1 MPSPAGPAELLADLA
16 VALDALGARWY
27 VFGAQAALVWGRPRL
42 TTDVD
47 VTVKCSVST
56 EQLVRALDTH
66 GFSLRIDGTE
76 TFIRTTRVVP
86 LEHRA
91 SGLALDVV
99 LAGPGL
105 EDLFLDRAVPIDV
118 GGTVVPF
125 ISPED
130 LIVTKLLAGRE
141 KDLEDVRS
149 AGPLLMSPRS
159 GRRSGYSKT
168 PWARAISCRCSTT
181 SSVAGSASVS
191 SLDANVLASVTHRLG
206 DCAISGK

>member
-1 MPSPAGPAELLADLA
+1 MPSPAGPAELLSDLA
-16 VALDALGARWY
+16 AALHALDAQWY

-47 VTVKCSVST
+47 VTIKSDAST
-56 EQLVRALDTH
+56 EHLVHTLDTH
-66 GFSLRIDGTE
+66 GFSLRIDATE

-86 LEHRA
+86 LEHRP

-105 EDLFLDRAVPIDV
+105 EDLFIERAVPIDV
-118 GGTVVPF
+118 AGTVVPF

-141 KDLEDVRS
+141 KDLEDVRGVLSERGLALDVDQIRTTLGLLEAALGQSDLLS
-149 AGPLLMSPRS
+149 ALDDELARWQRP
-159 GRRSGYSKT
+159 GR
-168 PWARAISCRCSTT
+168 
-181 SSVAGSASVS
+181 
-191 SLDANVLASVTHRLG
+191 
-206 DCAISGK
+206 

>member
-1 MPSPAGPAELLADLA
+1 VPSSAGPAELLSDLA
-16 VALDALGARWY
+16 AALAAIGARWY

-47 VTVKCSVST
+47 VTIKCPAST
-56 EQLVRALDTH
+56 DHLVRTLDAS
-66 GFSLRIDGTE
+66 GFSLRIDATE

-105 EDLFLDRAVPIDV
+105 EDLFLERAVPVDV
-118 GGTVVPF
+118 AGTVVPF

-141 KDLEDVRS
+141 KDIEDLRGVLSERGSGLDVDQIRTTLQLLEDALGQS
-149 AGPLLMSPRS
+149 DLMPVFDAEL
-159 GRRSGYSKT
+159 
-168 PWARAISCRCSTT
+168 ARWQRSCRP
-181 SSVAGSASVS
+181 
-191 SLDANVLASVTHRLG
+191 RR
-206 DCAISGK
+206 

>member
-1 MPSPAGPAELLADLA
+1 VPSPVGPAELLADLA

-56 EQLVRALDTH
+56 DQLVRALDTR
-66 GFSLRIDGTE
+66 GFSLRIDATE
-76 TFIRTTRVVP
+76 TFVRTTRVVP
-86 LEHRA
+86 CEHRA

-105 EDLFLDRAVPIDV
+105 EDLFLERAVPIDV
-118 GGTVVPF
+118 AGTVVPF

-130 LIVTKLLAGRE
+130 LIVTKLLAGRA
-141 KDLEDVRS
+141 KDIEDVRGVLS
-149 AGPLLMSPRS
+149 AR
-159 GRRSGYSKT
+159 
-168 PWARAISCRCSTT
+168 
-181 SSVAGSASVS
+181 GSALDITQIRTTLGLLEDALGQSDLMPVFDHELSRWQRS
-191 SLDANVLASVTHRLG
+191 S
-206 DCAISGK
+206 K